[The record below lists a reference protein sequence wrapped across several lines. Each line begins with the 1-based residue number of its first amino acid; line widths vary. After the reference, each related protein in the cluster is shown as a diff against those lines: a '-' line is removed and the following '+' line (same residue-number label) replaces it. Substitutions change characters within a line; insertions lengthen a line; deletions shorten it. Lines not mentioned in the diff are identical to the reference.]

1 MSLGAEHYF
10 FGGGAMQ
17 SMVNNGFEALTGNQT
32 IASRNKSEIADLGE
46 KAIIERDAK
55 RISEG
60 S

>member
-1 MSLGAEHYF
+1 
-10 FGGGAMQ
+10 MQ

-55 RISEG
+55 KISEG